1 MRDQPQPLN
10 TALWGLLWKRLML
23 PYLTAMFVIM
33 CLTAYYGGVLVE
45 SQQLRNSRLIS
56 YTASSFL
63 VDAGNELD
71 SLAAIV
77 STGNLELIDLSIKTK
92 QVSHGIFDTIYVLDS
107 AKKITTLMPFDER
120 YVGLDMSR
128 RSYFDSLDCE
138 TGVNFSIPFT
148 SLRTG
153 EPTAYLLRCTD
164 SGSYLV
170 GELNL
175 GALQDAIQAVAS
187 PLDGMVFIVDQT
199 GTLLA
204 HPDPQLVA
212 QHVNIANWP
221 VVVQGLNQQDS
232 TVRYWRDGNF
242 LMGSASLI
250 SPTHWLVVSEVPAL
264 NVYLPYFGLLV
275 ILILVLIL
283 IFSISVRVFLGQL
296 QQKLVIPLMH
306 LSESADALANGNY
319 VLSDAVGD
327 DNISYLEINN
337 LLADFQKMSRA
348 IIGRESLLKQ
358 SEEQYRRLLEHSP
371 NAILL
376 HRNSIIIYANASAI
390 ELFAAEGMI
399 DFVNKSVLDLVHPD
413 SRPLV
418 QSRLHKLRE
427 KEQIL
432 PLVEQ
437 KQVRFDQSVFHA
449 EVVTSSVFFAGDYV
463 AQTIVRDIT
472 ERKNEEDALRHRA
485 THDPLTELPNRFL
498 FQDRLEH
505 ALSKTKRNKTFGA
518 VLYLDLDGFKS
529 INDAFGHGV
538 GDQVLQYVSKSLC
551 TSLREDDTVARLGG
565 DEFVVLLDT
574 IMHPEDAEH
583 VADNILRAFSKPYH
597 VAGKEILISF
607 SIGISI
613 FPDDGVDVNILLQ
626 SSDEAMYR
634 AKLEGKRQIKYFTP
648 QMRQQSL
655 ERIQIQTE
663 LNHALELDQLFL
675 LYQPEVN
682 CETGEIMAV
691 EALLRWRHPELGLV
705 SPGKFIPVAE
715 DTGLILSIGKWVLR
729 TACEQAQQ
737 WSSRGIRTAVNLSN
751 LQLKQTQITQ
761 TIQEA
766 IDDFGLSPELLE
778 IELTENIVFQ
788 DADASSNDLN
798 RLKSLG
804 VSLAMDD
811 FGAGYSTL
819 GYLAHLPFDRIKID
833 QRLVSNIHDQKDAAV
848 VSGIIAICNN
858 LDLDIVAEGVETAE
872 QLLFC
877 TSKECKYIQGWYY
890 SRAVES
896 STIMDYLTNGYP
908 WKNGNEDVGK

>member
-1 MRDQPQPLN
+1 MENQSQPLN

-23 PYLTAMFVIM
+23 PYLAAMFLVV

-56 YTASSFL
+56 YSASNFL
-63 VDAGNELD
+63 VDASNELD
-71 SLAAIV
+71 VLTAIV
-77 STGNLELIDLSIKTK
+77 STGDPELIDLSLKAK
-92 QVSHGIFDTIYVLDS
+92 QASHGIFDTIYVLDS
-107 AKKITTLMPFDER
+107 TKRIITLMPFDER
-120 YVGLDMSR
+120 YIGLDMSR
-128 RSYFDSLDCE
+128 RSYFDLLDCAS
-138 TGVNFSIPFT
+138 GVNFSIPFT

-164 SGSYLV
+164 SGRYLV

-175 GALQDAIQAVAS
+175 GALQDAVNEVAS
-187 PLDGMVFIVDQT
+187 PLDGTVFIVDQA

-221 VVVQGLNQQDS
+221 VVVQGFNQLDS
-232 TVRYWRDGNF
+232 TIRYWRNGNF
-242 LMGSASLI
+242 WLGSASLI

-264 NVYLPYFGLLV
+264 SVYIPYFGLLV
-275 ILILVLIL
+275 VLLLVLIL
-283 IFSISVRVFLGQL
+283 IFSVSIRVFLRQL

-306 LSESADALANGNY
+306 LSGSADALANGNY
-319 VLSDAVGD
+319 VLSDAYND
-327 DNISYLEINN
+327 DNNSYLEINN
-337 LLADFQKMSRA
+337 LLVDFQKMSRA
-348 IIGRESLLKQ
+348 IISRESLLKQ
-358 SEEQYRRLLEHSP
+358 SEEQYRRLLEYSP

-376 HRNSIIIYANASAI
+376 HRNSIILYANAAAI
-390 ELFAAEGMI
+390 KLFAAGGMD
-399 DFVNKSVLDLVHPD
+399 DFVNKSVLELVHPD
-413 SRPLV
+413 SRLLV
-418 QSRLHKLRE
+418 QSRLQRLRE
-427 KEQIL
+427 KEQTL

-472 ERKNEEDALRHRA
+472 ERKHEEDALRHRA

-505 ALSKTKRNKTFGA
+505 ALSKTKRNKALGA

-538 GDQVLQYVSKSLC
+538 GDQVLQYIGKTLY

-565 DEFVVLLDT
+565 DEFVVLLES
-574 IMHPEDAEH
+574 IAHPEDAAH
-583 VADNILRAFSKPYH
+583 VADNILHAFSEPYR

-613 FPDDGVDVNILLQ
+613 FPDDGVEAHGLLQ
-626 SSDEAMYR
+626 SSDAAMYS
-634 AKLEGKRQIKYFTP
+634 AKQEGKRQIKYFTH
-648 QMRQQSL
+648 QMRRQSL
-655 ERIQIQTE
+655 ERIEIQTE

-675 LYQPEVN
+675 LYQPQVN
-682 CETGEIMAV
+682 YESGEIIGV
-691 EALLRWRHPELGLV
+691 EALLRWNHPELGSV
-705 SPGKFIPVAE
+705 PPGKFIPVAE
-715 DTGLILSIGKWVLR
+715 DTGLIISIGKWVLR
-729 TACEQAQQ
+729 TACEQARQ
-737 WSSRGIRTAVNLSN
+737 WSSRGVRTAVNLSN
-751 LQLKQTQITQ
+751 LQLKQPQITQ
-761 TIQEA
+761 TIQDA
-766 IDDFGLSPELLE
+766 IDEFGLPPELLE

-788 DADASSNDLN
+788 DADAASNDLN

-804 VSLAMDD
+804 ISLAMDD

-819 GYLAHLPFDRIKID
+819 GYLAHLPFDRIKVD

-858 LDLDIVAEGVETAE
+858 LGLDIVAEGVETAD

-877 TSKECKYIQGWYY
+877 TSKECKHIQGWYY
-890 SRAVES
+890 SRAVEPS
-896 STIMDYLTNGYP
+896 KIMDYLTNGYP
-908 WKNGNEDVGK
+908 WKSGKTYRT